1 MSFNPDLVGV
11 MGPSRGPDQAESDH
25 ALTAPIES
33 VPVAPA
39 AIEYSAPTP
48 APDAGPVGVEPAA
61 LVAPAAPEMRLSWP
75 ALEAAKMAD
84 RPRARRG
91 WISVVAVGLVGLI
104 AAGALGYLLYAT
116 TGQRDS
122 ARREAASTRATLT
135 STQGTL
141 SSTQQDLAARD
152 KVSAYVAMYFVDSGR
167 VHIDYQKLEACS
179 SFGPCRTAAQSA
191 LTDMQTFQAD
201 RSSIA
206 VPSVL
211 ASSDGMLRNA
221 LSAAIAANQELIS
234 GMDSSNAHKFS
245 DGWHKLSAAML
256 GVAKAEAA
264 LGAELQ

>member
-141 SSTQQDLAARD
+141 ELHPAGSCCPRQGQRVCSDVLRRQWAGAHRLPEARSMQQLR
-152 KVSAYVAMYFVDSGR
+152 AMPHRRAVRAHRHADIPG
-167 VHIDYQKLEACS
+167 
-179 SFGPCRTAAQSA
+179 GPVI
-191 LTDMQTFQAD
+191 D
-201 RSSIA
+201 RSSFRA
-206 VPSVL
+206 GEL
-211 ASSDGMLRNA
+211 GRNA
-221 LSAAIAANQELIS
+221 SECSQR
-234 GMDSSNAHKFS
+234 GDSSQP
-245 DGWHKLSAAML
+245 
-256 GVAKAEAA
+256 
-264 LGAELQ
+264 GADLWNGQLQRPQVQ